1 MISRDGIERSQDGQR
16 KSSIARVLLSCVC
29 MYFHHLCGLFIE
41 NSKLT
46 QSATNMLVFAES
58 VQLSG
63 KLSFRIS
70 GSRLALQHT
79 TVPIFEPSH
88 FLCVY
93 LSFETELSG
102 SY

>member
-1 MISRDGIERSQDGQR
+1 MVNENLQ
-16 KSSIARVLLSCVC
+16 ARVLLSCVC
-29 MYFHHLCGLFIE
+29 NTMYFHHLCGLFIE

-79 TVPIFEPSH
+79 TAPIFEPLH
-88 FLCVY
+88 FL
-93 LSFETELSG
+93 FI
-102 SY
+102 